1 MTRFS
6 KNAVTLK
13 SLMRQQML
21 VSLAKAWK
29 QDLGSGDFPD
39 MIEGVEHLGSQ

>member
-6 KNAVTLK
+6 KNAITLK
-13 SLMRQQML
+13 SLMLQQIL
-21 VSLAKAWK
+21 ASLAKAWK

-39 MIEGVEHLGSQ
+39 MIEGVEHL

>member
-6 KNAVTLK
+6 KNAVTLR
-13 SLMRQQML
+13 SLMLQQIL

-29 QDLGSGDFPD
+29 QDLGRGDFPD
-39 MIEGVEHLGSQ
+39 MIEGVEYL